1 MVIVDCPW
9 CDGPVPLEAEGAGLR
24 CEACSVAVDL
34 AGDPASAP
42 ELAAAA

>member
-1 MVIVDCPW
+1 MVMVECPW
-9 CDGPVPLEAEGAGLR
+9 CDGPLPLEADGPGLR